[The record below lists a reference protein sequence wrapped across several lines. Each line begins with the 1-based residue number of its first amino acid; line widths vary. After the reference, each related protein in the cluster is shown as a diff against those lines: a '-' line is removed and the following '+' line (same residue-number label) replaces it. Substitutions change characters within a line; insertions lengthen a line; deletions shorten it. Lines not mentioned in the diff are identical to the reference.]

1 MPAITART
9 GPRKVRL
16 DKARIVR
23 AGLTVASE
31 NRSSTFSAKDLGEE
45 LGVDPTAIYRHFRNK
60 GHLMEALL
68 DELHAR
74 SVRSI
79 TAPPEDWRGQIR
91 QLAAATLDEFS
102 SHPSVAGEAM
112 VVTTHGPGE
121 LAAVELFLS
130 ALTQSGLDG
139 DDVVQYYALVSSYV
153 LSTASGIA
161 RSRAESF
168 DDPDVDVAD
177 TDADM
182 PWLDGPILADPRT
195 HPHIAKFTV
204 ELAELKDRE
213 IYMLGVET
221 LLDAAERA
229 AAAATR

>member
-1 MPAITART
+1 MSTIAART

-16 DKARIVR
+16 DKARIVK
-23 AGLTVASE
+23 AGLKVAAE
-31 NRSSTFSAKDLGEE
+31 NRSNTFSAKDLGEE

-74 SVRSI
+74 SVRSV
-79 TAPPEDWRGQIR
+79 TAPVEDWRSQIR
-91 QLAAATLDEFS
+91 QLAVATLDEFS
-102 SHPSVAGEAM
+102 RHPSVAGEAM

-139 DDVVQYYALVSSYV
+139 DAVVQHYGLISSYV

-161 RSRAESF
+161 RSRADSI
-168 DDPDVDVAD
+168 DDPEID
-177 TDADM
+177 TDGDGADM

-213 IYMLGVET
+213 IYLLGVET
-221 LLDAAERA
+221 LLNAAEQA
-229 AAAATR
+229 AKATIR

>member
-16 DKARIVR
+16 NKARIVQ
-23 AGLTVASE
+23 AGLAVASE
-31 NRSSTFSAKDLGEE
+31 NHSSTFSAKDLGEE

-130 ALTQSGLDG
+130 ALTRSGLDG
-139 DDVVQYYALVSSYV
+139 DDVVQHYALISSYV

-168 DDPDVDVAD
+168 DDPDVDVAA

-213 IYMLGVET
+213 IYMLGIET
-221 LLDAAERA
+221 LLNAAERA
-229 AAAATR
+229 AAATTR